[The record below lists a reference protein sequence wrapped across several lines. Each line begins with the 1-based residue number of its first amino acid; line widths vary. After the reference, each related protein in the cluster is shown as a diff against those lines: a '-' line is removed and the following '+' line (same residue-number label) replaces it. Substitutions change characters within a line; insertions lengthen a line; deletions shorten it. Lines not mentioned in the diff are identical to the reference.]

1 LLNELCKS
9 IHADNVQAGWWTS
22 TKDVPAINFGDNLV
36 GIRNI
41 PEMLCLMHSEV
52 TEAWQGCKLNA
63 VDDKLPHR
71 LMLEVEL
78 ADALI
83 RMFDLLGSMNVDF
96 EHVVSVVNQ
105 EFKIE
110 STLAYPGDIMCDL
123 HDYIDRAMEGHRK
136 NKVREDGIRVL
147 DAELA
152 NFYICVMII
161 AEYNGLDIMAAIDE
175 KRKFNA
181 SRPDHKIENRLKEG
195 GKQF

>member
-1 LLNELCKS
+1 
-9 IHADNVQAGWWTS
+9 
-22 TKDVPAINFGDNLV
+22 
-36 GIRNI
+36 
-41 PEMLCLMHSEV
+41 
-52 TEAWQGCKLNA
+52 
-63 VDDKLPHR
+63 
-71 LMLEVEL
+71 
-78 ADALI
+78 
-83 RMFDLLGSMNVDF
+83 MNVDF